1 VQRKTAVKPNN
12 RHLSSPIIFSNAEFL
27 KTLICT
33 QQAQLKIETPP
44 TLPYPPTPLKIIKPK

>member
-1 VQRKTAVKPNN
+1 MAVKPNN